1 MKVDKLGC
9 ALASLLFIA
18 GLSGCAPTI
27 WDKPGATQVDFSR
40 ESYECERDVRQSRT
54 GSGLLGALDA
64 RGFYNRCMAAHG
76 YYPQRSGATGLRP
89 AAAAPY

>member
-18 GLSGCAPTI
+18 GLSGCAPTN
-27 WDKPGATQVDFSR
+27 WDKPGATQLDFSR
-40 ESYECERDVRQSRT
+40 ESYECERGVRQSRT

-89 AAAAPY
+89 AAAVAY